1 MIIMA
6 SAGYC
11 KYCKKA
17 KQELEEEIQN
27 GTVKVI
33 DSNDKSEL
41 KKYFKK
47 DLRGFP
53 AFYNTENEKES
64 IGYSLKKDLFRN
76 LNYYETKELEKEIKE
91 GFTMTTSNDNN
102 NNDDNNDNND
112 NNDKDLSLI
121 NKNSSIKDWWVGVR

>member
-11 KYCKKA
+11 RYCKKA

-76 LNYYETKELEKEIKE
+76 LNYDETK
-91 GFTMTTSNDNN
+91 
-102 NNDDNNDNND
+102 
-112 NNDKDLSLI
+112 
-121 NKNSSIKDWWVGVR
+121 

>member
-1 MIIMA
+1 MA

-11 KYCKKA
+11 GYCKKA

-33 DSNDKSEL
+33 DSNDTAEL

-64 IGYSLKKDLFRN
+64 IGYSLKKDLFKK
-76 LNYYETKELEKEIKE
+76 LNYDEIKELKNEIKEINKLEKEIKE
-91 GFTMTTSNDNN
+91 EIKEGFVFINSNTFKLEGCTPSNIP
-102 NNDDNNDNND
+102 
-112 NNDKDLSLI
+112 SRYE
-121 NKNSSIKDWWVGVR
+121 GVW

>member
-11 KYCKKA
+11 GYCKKA

-33 DSNDKSEL
+33 DSNDTAEL

-64 IGYSLKKDLFRN
+64 IGYSLKKDLFKK
-76 LNYYETKELEKEIKE
+76 LNYDEIKELKNEIKEINKLEKEIKE
-91 GFTMTTSNDNN
+91 EIKEGFVFINSNTFKLEGCTPSNIP
-102 NNDDNNDNND
+102 
-112 NNDKDLSLI
+112 SRYE
-121 NKNSSIKDWWVGVR
+121 GVW